1 MSDLTNLTLSLTPDF
16 ITDEGST
23 LRYGGFGD
31 ISQGI
36 QTDQDIVESATAV
49 PGVIDVGDTI
59 TINGVDYLINDIE
72 VYSASVTFDNGAST
86 ASGTQFAIFELDDG
100 RSVGMFLDG
109 SGAAYGNASQIVL
122 DRLVGGGPVTEA
134 DASQVGAGLGAGGGG
149 GGGGSPDDIVDGTET
164 GETID
169 NSFIDADGDQ
179 VDNTGNVIEAN
190 GGNDTVFAGTGD
202 DTISGGDGQDWIF
215 GSDGNDLMSG
225 NGDNDS
231 LWGQMGEDTL
241 YGNDGDDKLI
251 GGEGDDLLIGGE
263 GNDTLYGDDVF
274 GDVNG
279 DREPGDAPEPGYGN
293 DTLVLDGGDDAAYGG
308 SGDDTFR
315 VFDGFGNH
323 VIVGGETGEVN
334 GDQIDATAMTEDTT
348 VIYHGDEKGTMSTGT
363 SGVTQFEEIE
373 NIYLGSGNDTVEIL
387 SSTMPSASTGYV
399 NGGAGFDTLELPEPV
414 PGEPAPVVTVTS
426 ETPYPGVPGATTKSG
441 YVDFPDGSRLVFENF
456 EEIICFV
463 PGTRIDTLRGK
474 VAVESLV
481 PGDRVLT
488 RDNGYQ
494 PLIWTGRRDL
504 SAGEIAACP
513 AAAPIRIAAGALG
526 KGLPEA
532 DLLVSPR
539 HRMLITGARA
549 ELMFGEREVLV
560 AAADLLG
567 LPGVSQDAPGA
578 VSYVHVMCEAHQII
592 RAEGSWSESFQ
603 PAAGVLGALDA
614 ATRAELLGLFP
625 ALASGEGYAAARAVL
640 SSAEARAL
648 LAA

>member
-31 ISQGI
+31 TSQGI
-36 QTDQDIVESATAV
+36 QTDQDIIESATAV

-72 VYSASVTFDNGAST
+72 IYSASVTFDNGAST
-86 ASGTQFAIFELDDG
+86 ASGTRFAIFELDGG

-122 DRLVGGGPVTEA
+122 DALVAGGPVTEA
-134 DASQVGAGLGAGGGG
+134 DASQVGAGLGTGAGG
-149 GGGGSPDDIVDGTET
+149 PDDIVDGTDT

-169 NSFIDADGDQ
+169 NSYIDADGDQ

-190 GGNDTVFAGTGD
+190 GGNDTVFAGTGN
-202 DTISGGDGQDWIF
+202 DTVTGGDGQDWLF

-225 NGDNDS
+225 NGDHDS

-241 YGNDGDDKLI
+241 FGNDGNDKLI

-274 GDVNG
+274 GDTG
-279 DREPGDAPEPGYGN
+279 GWAPGDTPEAGFGN
-293 DTLVLDGGDDAAYGG
+293 DTLVLDGGDDIAYGG

-315 VFDGFGNH
+315 IFDSFGNH
-323 VIVGGETGEVN
+323 QITGGEAGESV
-334 GDQIDATAMTEDTT
+334 GDRIDASAMTENTT
-348 VIYHGDEKGTMSTGT
+348 IVYSGDEAGTIETGT
-363 SGVTQFEEIE
+363 SGTTSFTEIE
-373 NIYLGSGNDTVEIL
+373 RVDLGEGDDTATVMT
-387 SSTMPSASTGYV
+387 STTGTV
-399 NGGAGFDTLELPEPV
+399 NGGDGFDTLELPDPA
-414 PGEPAPVVTVTS
+414 PGDPAPVVTVTS
-426 ETPYPGVPGATTKSG
+426 ETPYPGIPGATTKSG

-513 AAAPIRIAAGALG
+513 VAAPIRIAAGALG

-625 ALASGEGYAAARAVL
+625 VLASGEGYAAARAVL